1 MASIENRE
9 GKCSRTAG
17 SAVPVNA
24 PAARSTMDDDSRTRS
39 QPIQDNA
46 RAARCTGNSR
56 TRSLRV
62 HDVTPDSNAPAARS
76 TNAACCTEA
85 EAARCTEDSRT
96 RSLRVQDAEITNI
109 LKAI

>member
-9 GKCSRTAG
+9 WKCSRTAG

-24 PAARSTMDDDSRTRS
+24 PAARSTMDDDNSRTGC
-39 QPIQDNA
+39 QPVQDNA

-62 HDVTPDSNAPAARS
+62 
-76 TNAACCTEA
+76 
-85 EAARCTEDSRT
+85 
-96 RSLRVQDAEITNI
+96 QDAEITNI